1 MPAISARLARIP
13 SGRRRG
19 SGLAGCRCPGR
30 GSVVKSFENKVA
42 AITGAGSGI
51 GRALAV
57 ELGRQKCN
65 VALSDVN
72 EPRLRD
78 TVEQVRGLG
87 VQVTSQRV
95 DVADREAVYA
105 WADQVVDT
113 HGKVNLVFN
122 NAGVALASTVEGMS
136 YGDFEWLMDVNF
148 WGVVYGTK
156 AFLPHLKASGD
167 GHVINV
173 SSVFGLAGIPSQSAY
188 NSAKFAVR
196 GFTESLRQELDM
208 MSCGVSAS
216 SVHPGGIKTGIAR
229 SSRIDRSV
237 RDLGISDI
245 DSRERF
251 EKTFITGADKAA
263 RVILDGVRRNQR
275 RILVGP
281 DARVFDWVVRLLP
294 STYQRIA
301 IGYSKFSA
309 K

>member
-1 MPAISARLARIP
+1 M
-13 SGRRRG
+13 
-19 SGLAGCRCPGR
+19 
-30 GSVVKSFENKVA
+30 KSFENKVA
-42 AITGAGSGI
+42 AITGGGSGI

-57 ELGRQKCN
+57 ELGRKGCD

-72 EPRLRD
+72 EEGLID
-78 TVEQVRGLG
+78 TLEQVRALG
-87 VQVTSQRV
+87 VHATSQRV
-95 DVADREAVYA
+95 DVADREAVHA
-105 WADQVVDT
+105 WADQVVDE
-113 HGKVNLVFN
+113 HGKVNLIFN

-167 GHVINV
+167 GHIINL

-208 MSCGVSAS
+208 MSYGVSAS

-237 RDLGISDI
+237 RDLGISDT

-263 RVILDGVRRNQR
+263 RVILDGVLRNQR

-294 STYQRIA
+294 STYQRIT

>member
-1 MPAISARLARIP
+1 
-13 SGRRRG
+13 
-19 SGLAGCRCPGR
+19 
-30 GSVVKSFENKVA
+30 VKSFENKVA

-57 ELGRQKCN
+57 ELGRHKCD

-72 EPRLRD
+72 EQGLLD

-87 VQVTSQRV
+87 VHVTSQRV
-95 DVADREAVYA
+95 DVADREAVHA
-105 WADQVVDT
+105 WADQVVDE
-113 HGKVNLVFN
+113 HGKANLIFN

-148 WGVVYGTK
+148 WGVVHGTK

-167 GHVINV
+167 GHIINI
-173 SSVFGLAGIPSQSAY
+173 SSVFGLVGIPSQSAY

-208 MSCGVSAS
+208 MSYGVSAS

-237 RDLGISDI
+237 RDLGISDT

-251 EKTFITGADKAA
+251 EKSFITGADKAA

-294 STYQRIA
+294 STYQRIT

>member
-1 MPAISARLARIP
+1 M
-13 SGRRRG
+13 
-19 SGLAGCRCPGR
+19 
-30 GSVVKSFENKVA
+30 KSFENKVA

-57 ELGRQKCN
+57 ELGRQKCD
-65 VALSDVN
+65 VALSDLN
-72 EPRLRD
+72 EEGLMD

-87 VQVTSQRV
+87 VRVTSQRV
-95 DVADREAVYA
+95 DVADREAVHA
-105 WADQVVDT
+105 WADQVVDE
-113 HGKVNLVFN
+113 HGKVNLIFN

-148 WGVVYGTK
+148 WGVVHGTK

-167 GHVINV
+167 GHIINL

-208 MSCGVSAS
+208 MSYGVSAS

-237 RDLGISDI
+237 RDLGISDT

-294 STYQRIA
+294 STYQRIT

>member
-1 MPAISARLARIP
+1 M
-13 SGRRRG
+13 
-19 SGLAGCRCPGR
+19 
-30 GSVVKSFENKVA
+30 KSFENKVA

-51 GRALAV
+51 GRALAI
-57 ELGRQKCN
+57 ELARKRCHL
-65 VALSDVN
+65 ALSDLN
-72 EPRLRD
+72 EEGLQG
-78 TVEQVRGLG
+78 TIEQVRGFG
-87 VQVTSQRV
+87 VQVTSRRV
-95 DVADREAVYA
+95 DVADREAVHR
-105 WADQVVDT
+105 WADEVVT
-113 HGKVNLVFN
+113 EHGKANLIFN

-148 WGVVYGTK
+148 WGVVHGTK
-156 AFLPHLKASGD
+156 AFLPHLRASGD
-167 GHVINV
+167 GHIVNV

-208 MSCGVSAS
+208 MRCGVSAS

-229 SSRIDRSV
+229 SSRIDENI
-237 RDLGISDI
+237 RDLGINDV
-245 DSRERF
+245 DSREKF
-251 EKTFITGADKAA
+251 EKTFITSADKAA
-263 RVILDGVRRNQR
+263 RAILDGVRRNQR

-301 IGYSKFSA
+301 VGYSKFSA

>member
-1 MPAISARLARIP
+1 M
-13 SGRRRG
+13 
-19 SGLAGCRCPGR
+19 
-30 GSVVKSFENKVA
+30 KSFENKVA

-72 EPRLRD
+72 EEGLLE
-78 TVEQVRGLG
+78 TVGLLRGLG
-87 VQVTSQRV
+87 VEVTSEPV
-95 DVADREAVYA
+95 DVANREAVHA
-105 WADQVVDT
+105 WADQVVDE
-113 HGKVNLVFN
+113 HGKVNLIFN
-122 NAGVALASTVEGMS
+122 NAGVALASTVDGMS
-136 YGDFEWLMDVNF
+136 YGDFEWLMGVNF

-156 AFLPHLKASGD
+156 AFLPYLKASAD
-167 GHVINV
+167 GHIINL

-229 SSRIDRSV
+229 SSRIDPSV
-237 RDLGISDI
+237 RDLGISDT

-251 EKTFITGADKAA
+251 EKTFITGADTAA
-263 RVILDGVRRNQR
+263 RAILDGVRRNQR

-294 STYQRIA
+294 SAYQRIT

>member
-1 MPAISARLARIP
+1 
-13 SGRRRG
+13 
-19 SGLAGCRCPGR
+19 
-30 GSVVKSFENKVA
+30 VKSFENKVA

-57 ELGRQKCN
+57 ELGRQKCD
-65 VALSDVN
+65 VALSDLN
-72 EPRLRD
+72 EEGLMD

-87 VQVTSQRV
+87 VRVTSQRV
-95 DVADREAVYA
+95 DVADREAVHA
-105 WADQVVDT
+105 WADQVVDE
-113 HGKVNLVFN
+113 HGKVNLIFN

-148 WGVVYGTK
+148 WGVVHGTK

-167 GHVINV
+167 GHIINL

-208 MSCGVSAS
+208 MSYGVSAS

-237 RDLGISDI
+237 RDLGISDT

-294 STYQRIA
+294 STYQRIT

>member
-1 MPAISARLARIP
+1 M
-13 SGRRRG
+13 
-19 SGLAGCRCPGR
+19 
-30 GSVVKSFENKVA
+30 KSFENKVA

-57 ELGRQKCN
+57 ELGRHKCD

-72 EPRLRD
+72 EQGLLD
-78 TVEQVRGLG
+78 TVEQVRRLG
-87 VQVTSQRV
+87 VHVTSQRV
-95 DVADREAVYA
+95 DVADREAVHA
-105 WADQVVDT
+105 WADQVVDE
-113 HGKVNLVFN
+113 HGKANLIFN

-148 WGVVYGTK
+148 WGVVHGTK

-167 GHVINV
+167 GHIINI
-173 SSVFGLAGIPSQSAY
+173 SSVFGLVGIPSQSAY

-208 MSCGVSAS
+208 MSYGVSAS

-237 RDLGISDI
+237 RDLGISDT

-251 EKTFITGADKAA
+251 EKSFITGADKAA
-263 RVILDGVRRNQR
+263 RVILDGVRRNRR

-294 STYQRIA
+294 STYQRIT

>member
-1 MPAISARLARIP
+1 M
-13 SGRRRG
+13 
-19 SGLAGCRCPGR
+19 
-30 GSVVKSFENKVA
+30 KSFENKVA
-42 AITGAGSGI
+42 AVTGAGSGI
-51 GRALAV
+51 GRALAI
-57 ELGRQKCN
+57 ELGRHKCD
-65 VALSDVN
+65 VALSDIN
-72 EPRLRD
+72 EEGLLD
-78 TVEQVRGLG
+78 TVEQVRRLG
-87 VQVTSQRV
+87 VHVTSQKV
-95 DVADREAVYA
+95 DVADREAVHA
-105 WADQVVDT
+105 WADQVVDE
-113 HGKVNLVFN
+113 HGKANLIFN

-148 WGVVYGTK
+148 WGVVHGTK

-167 GHVINV
+167 GHIINI
-173 SSVFGLAGIPSQSAY
+173 SSVFGLVGIPSQSAY

-208 MSCGVSAS
+208 MNYGVSAS
-216 SVHPGGIKTGIAR
+216 SVHPGGIKTAIAR

-237 RDLGISDI
+237 RDLGISDT
-245 DSRERF
+245 DSREKF
-251 EKTFITGADKAA
+251 EKSFITGADKAA

-294 STYQRIA
+294 STYQRIT

>member
-1 MPAISARLARIP
+1 
-13 SGRRRG
+13 
-19 SGLAGCRCPGR
+19 
-30 GSVVKSFENKVA
+30 VKSFENKVA

-57 ELGRQKCN
+57 ELGRQKCD
-65 VALSDVN
+65 VALSDVD
-72 EPRLRD
+72 EQGLLE

-87 VQVTSQRV
+87 VHVTSQRV
-95 DVADREAVYA
+95 DVADREAVHA
-105 WADQVVDT
+105 WADQVVNE
-113 HGKVNLVFN
+113 HGKANLIFN

-167 GHVINV
+167 GHIINV

-208 MSCGVSAS
+208 MSYGVSAS

-237 RDLGISDI
+237 RDLGISDT

-294 STYQRIA
+294 STYQRIT